1 MEAQLGATARRKGF
15 GFSRLEGVGGMP
27 CAMLALQRRTLIR
40 DSSLKPRR
48 TGGIMLVNSHYD
60 IITRPIFENWLH
72 YSTCILSPT
81 KPEESASFARRGELK
96 GGFWC
101 LAFNMQTIFAPKLT
115 WFLLFYQLCSVM
127 WIHIRYLICIAH
139 TLQIM
144 GLFRPQLILWCNYPI
159 ENRRANFGWIKRDS
173 NFIPWR

>member
-1 MEAQLGATARRKGF
+1 MSAQLGATARRKGF

-96 GGFWC
+96 GGFWR
-101 LAFNMQTIFAPKLT
+101 LAFNLQTIFPPKFT
-115 WFLLFYQLCSVM
+115 WFSPILSTLL
-127 WIHIRYLICIAH
+127 RYVKS
-139 TLQIM
+139 
-144 GLFRPQLILWCNYPI
+144 YPI
-159 ENRRANFGWIKRDS
+159 FDLYRSHSANSGLISPSTDFVG
-173 NFIPWR
+173 